1 MNYLK
6 LFFVLFFLSW
16 KVNSQHINYSQFYS
30 SPLNLNPAMTGLG
43 EFGRLGVIYRNQ
55 WPNIGDGLH
64 YVSSWIDY
72 NFLESNFALGLNFS
86 KENQNCDRCQNH
98 KNTQYSDIEIQLMT

>member
-1 MNYLK
+1 MKASQKWKIERILYLA
-6 LFFVLFFLSW
+6 LIPISYWFILFFLSW

-86 KENQNCDRCQNH
+86 KENQNQ
-98 KNTQYSDIEIQLMT
+98 IM